1 MNNIENFDALA
12 AYIFA
17 DLYEQFPVVTEIKP
31 QKYLGELI
39 EEYDFD
45 GSWTF
50 PEFADATFDW
60 LSKCEYIFLEKESGL
75 RNKVSYKATL
85 APRAF
90 DVMRQPSPL
99 DPKKP
104 LGESIRNTISEKSMQ
119 GLGIVVSAALSSSTS
134 AVFTQ

>member
-1 MNNIENFDALA
+1 MTNIEKFDALA

-17 DLYEQFPVVTEIKP
+17 DLYEQFLVVTEINPK
-31 QKYLGELI
+31 KYLGELI
-39 EEYDFD
+39 EEDDFD

-50 PEFADATFDW
+50 PEFAEATLDW
-60 LSKCEYIFLEKESGL
+60 LNKCEYIFLEKEMAM
-75 RNKVSYKATL
+75 RNNVFYKATL

-104 LGESIRNTISEKSMQ
+104 LGESIRNTITEKSMQ